1 MAIMLEVLGVDPE
14 SEHVYAGLL
23 SAPPMRLDDLAGAT
37 GLPPARVRVALRRLQ
52 SSGLVERR
60 PGRTVTYV
68 AINPEVAL
76 DGLLLTRQ
84 EQLRNAKLRT
94 AEFAEQ
100 FRRAAAIRDP
110 AALVEIVTGAE
121 AVHQRGDQAQRSA
134 QRELRVFDKPPYHP
148 SRDLDSN
155 EPELELLARGGT
167 ARGIYDTE
175 AIDRPDRLHLLRMW
189 AAAGEQARVLPEL
202 PTKMALIDDRLAFLP
217 LRPTTGPDPSPSFVV
232 LHRSAVLDALSALF
246 EALWAIAL
254 PLGLETTRNAGPD
267 DLSHDDRILI
277 SLLTAGVPDEAIARQ
292 TNVSYRTLQRRVHS
306 LMKRAHAHTRFQLGI
321 HAAAQG
327 WVPVHPATDSAK
339 SVRGQAP

>member
-100 FRRAAAIRDP
+100 FRRAAAIRDYV
-110 AALVEIVTGAE
+110 AWTLE
-121 AVHQRGDQAQRSA
+121 ATRS
-134 QRELRVFDKPPYHP
+134 L
-148 SRDLDSN
+148 
-155 EPELELLARGGT
+155 
-167 ARGIYDTE
+167 GIKVIN
-175 AIDRPDRLHLLRMW
+175 AG
-189 AAAGEQARVLPEL
+189 AAAAFKARDPANPTQPAINALTGLP
-202 PTKMALIDDRLAFLP
+202 
-217 LRPTTGPDPSPSFVV
+217 
-232 LHRSAVLDALSALF
+232 AVLDQSWSA
-246 EALWAIAL
+246 ASV
-254 PLGLETTRNAGPD
+254 T
-267 DLSHDDRILI
+267 DRPQPSAEEVVMLI
-277 SLLTAGVPDEAIARQ
+277 QAR
-292 TNVSYRTLQRRVHS
+292 
-306 LMKRAHAHTRFQLGI
+306 
-321 HAAAQG
+321 
-327 WVPVHPATDSAK
+327 
-339 SVRGQAP
+339 